1 MYEFLAKKRI
11 CVLPDP
17 SIRSIDYLPQFE
29 FIESVRSTEHDKHMR
44 SLKKESTKRL

>member
-1 MYEFLAKKRI
+1 MYEFLSKNRI

-29 FIESVRSTEHDKHMR
+29 FIESVRSTEHDKQMR
-44 SLKKESTKRL
+44 ALKRDSAKRL